1 MTKNIRVIRTAN
13 KTNRSSDGKTF
24 DVIFAN
30 ADDGRSYTIYSTT
43 PGHELIKE
51 GAEVCLTYKTNVANG
66 KTYYNCTSVQPKS
79 DNPTVPLNQQVLESI
94 NHIANLLEQLLK
106 IKTGGTKY
114 VTRSAP
120 IQTETYNINNPS
132 ITSNASNSS
141 NPHPAE
147 VSEEDLFGNDGKND
161 ELPF

>member
-13 KTNRSSDGKTF
+13 KTNHSSDGKPF

-30 ADDGRSYTIYSTT
+30 ADDGRSYTIYRTT
-43 PGHELIKE
+43 PGHELIRE
-51 GAEVCLTYKTNVANG
+51 GAEVCLTYKTNISG
-66 KTYYNCTSVQPKS
+66 GIEYFNCTKVEPKTDQSALSVSQQML
-79 DNPTVPLNQQVLESI
+79 DTLN
-94 NHIANLLEQLLK
+94 NIANLLGQLLK

-120 IQTETYNINNPS
+120 IQTETYNTNNTS
-132 ITSNASNSS
+132 ITSNTFNPSNSS
-141 NPHPAE
+141 NPHTAD
-147 VSEEDLFGNDGKND
+147 VSEEELFGKND